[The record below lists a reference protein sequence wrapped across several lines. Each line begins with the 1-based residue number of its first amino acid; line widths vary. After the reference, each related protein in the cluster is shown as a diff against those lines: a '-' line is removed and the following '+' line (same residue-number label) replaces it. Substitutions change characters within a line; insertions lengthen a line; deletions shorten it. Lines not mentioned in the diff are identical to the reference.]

1 MENKA
6 KKILIFSTAYFPF
19 VGGAEVAVKAITDRI
34 SDIEF
39 SMITA
44 RMDFKLPKFER
55 LGHIDVYRVGIG
67 WPIFDKLW
75 LAFRG
80 AGVAQKLH
88 KKNRYDAIWS
98 IMASFGG
105 LAARVFKKK
114 NPDIKFLLTL
124 QEGDNLVEV
133 ERKVRL
139 IRRWFKNI
147 FTSADYIQAIS
158 NYLADWAKKMGAV
171 CPIEV
176 VPNGVNIKK
185 FSIDDFRLT
194 IDDFKRK
201 LGIGEDEKVVIT
213 VSRLVK
219 KNGVE
224 DLIEA
229 ISQLSPPRRDPAHH
243 APPARPSRLGGIG
256 EAGEARLR
264 YSGAMGY
271 KHNKVAGQITNYKLP
286 VKLLICGDGE
296 ERQKL
301 EVRSKKLGISD
312 KVKFM
317 GFIAPA
323 ELPKYYAIA
332 DVFCRPSLSEGL
344 GNVFLEAMAAGV
356 PVIATPVG
364 GIPDFLKNGETGL
377 FCHVRN
383 PESIAEKIKWILDE
397 KNKEEVARVVAN
409 AREMVGRKYDWEII
423 AEKMEKIFM
432 GF

>member
-229 ISQLSPPRRDPAHH
+229 ISQLSPPRRDPVH
-243 APPARPSRLGGIG
+243 
-256 EAGEARLR
+256 
-264 YSGAMGY
+264 Y
-271 KHNKVAGQITNYKLP
+271 KYNKVAGQITNYKLP

>member
-44 RMDFKLPKFER
+44 RMDSRLPKFER

-229 ISQLSPPRRDPAHH
+229 ISQLSPPRRDPVH
-243 APPARPSRLGGIG
+243 
-256 EAGEARLR
+256 
-264 YSGAMGY
+264 Y
-271 KHNKVAGQITNYKLP
+271 KYNKVAGQITNYKLP

-301 EVRSKKLGISD
+301 EVRSKKLGIEN

>member
-229 ISQLSPPRRDPAHH
+229 ISQLSPPRRDPVH
-243 APPARPSRLGGIG
+243 
-256 EAGEARLR
+256 
-264 YSGAMGY
+264 Y

-301 EVRSKKLGISD
+301 EVRSKKLGIEN

>member
-194 IDDFKRK
+194 IDDFKKK
-201 LGIGEDEKVVIT
+201 LGIKKDEKIVIT

-219 KNGVE
+219 KNGVG
-224 DLIEA
+224 DLIRAMKDVEA
-229 ISQLSPPRRDPAHH
+229 
-243 APPARPSRLGGIG
+243 
-256 EAGEARLR
+256 
-264 YSGAMGY
+264 
-271 KHNKVAGQITNYKLP
+271 
-286 VKLLICGDGE
+286 KLLICGDGE

-301 EVRSKKLGISD
+301 EVRSKKLGIEN

>member
-194 IDDFKRK
+194 INDFKRK

-229 ISQLSPPRRDPAHH
+229 ISQLSPPRRDPVH
-243 APPARPSRLGGIG
+243 
-256 EAGEARLR
+256 
-264 YSGAMGY
+264 Y
-271 KHNKVAGQITNYKLP
+271 KYNKVAGQITNYKLP

-301 EVRSKKLGISD
+301 EVRSKKLGIEN

>member
-194 IDDFKRK
+194 IDDFKKK
-201 LGIGEDEKVVIT
+201 LGIKKDEKIVIT

-219 KNGVE
+219 KNGVG
-224 DLIEA
+224 DLIRAMKDVEA
-229 ISQLSPPRRDPAHH
+229 
-243 APPARPSRLGGIG
+243 
-256 EAGEARLR
+256 
-264 YSGAMGY
+264 
-271 KHNKVAGQITNYKLP
+271 
-286 VKLLICGDGE
+286 KLLICGDGE

-301 EVRSKKLGISD
+301 EVRSKKLGIEN

-364 GIPDFLKNGETGL
+364 GIPDFLKNGETGW
-377 FCHVRN
+377 FCQVKN
-383 PESIAEKIKWILDE
+383 PASIAEKIKYVLDKKDVETHDYASVE
-397 KNKEEVARVVAN
+397 KVINN
-409 AREMVGRKYDWEII
+409 AREMVREKYEWNKIT
-423 AEKMEKIFM
+423 EKMALIFNKIKV
-432 GF
+432 

>member
-1 MENKA
+1 M
-6 KKILIFSTAYFPF
+6 
-19 VGGAEVAVKAITDRI
+19 
-34 SDIEF
+34 SDF
-39 SMITA
+39 
-44 RMDFKLPKFER
+44 
-55 LGHIDVYRVGIG
+55 G
-67 WPIFDKLW
+67 
-75 LAFRG
+75 FR
-80 AGVAQKLH
+80 
-88 KKNRYDAIWS
+88 
-98 IMASFGG
+98 
-105 LAARVFKKK
+105 
-114 NPDIKFLLTL
+114 
-124 QEGDNLVEV
+124 
-133 ERKVRL
+133 
-139 IRRWFKNI
+139 
-147 FTSADYIQAIS
+147 
-158 NYLADWAKKMGAV
+158 
-171 CPIEV
+171 
-176 VPNGVNIKK
+176 
-185 FSIDDFRLT
+185 IDDFE
-194 IDDFKRK
+194 KK
-201 LGIGEDEKVVIT
+201 LGINKDEKVIIT

-229 ISQLSPPRRDPAHH
+229 ISQLSPPRRDPVH
-243 APPARPSRLGGIG
+243 
-256 EAGEARLR
+256 
-264 YSGAMGY
+264 Y
-271 KHNKVAGQITNYKLP
+271 KYNKVAGQITNYKLP

>member
-194 IDDFKRK
+194 INDFKRK

-229 ISQLSPPRRDPAHH
+229 ISQLSPPRRDPVH
-243 APPARPSRLGGIG
+243 
-256 EAGEARLR
+256 
-264 YSGAMGY
+264 Y
-271 KHNKVAGQITNYKLP
+271 KYNKVAGQITNYKLP

-317 GFIAPA
+317 GFVPPA

>member
-229 ISQLSPPRRDPAHH
+229 ISQLSPPRRDPVH
-243 APPARPSRLGGIG
+243 
-256 EAGEARLR
+256 
-264 YSGAMGY
+264 Y
-271 KHNKVAGQITNYKLP
+271 KYNKVAGQITNYKLP

-301 EVRSKKLGISD
+301 EVRSKKLGIEN

-364 GIPDFLKNGETGL
+364 GIPDFLKNGETGW
-377 FCHVRN
+377 FCQVKN
-383 PESIAEKIKWILDE
+383 PASIAEKIKWILDE